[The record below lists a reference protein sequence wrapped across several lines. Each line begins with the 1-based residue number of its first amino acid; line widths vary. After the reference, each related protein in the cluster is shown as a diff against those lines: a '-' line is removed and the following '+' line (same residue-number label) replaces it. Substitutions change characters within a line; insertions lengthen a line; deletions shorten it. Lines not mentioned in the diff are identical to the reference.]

1 MDKCISIIIPV
12 YKVEKYLN
20 RCIESIVTQTYDNLQ
35 IIIVDDGS
43 PDKCPM
49 ICDEWNNRDE
59 RIQVIHKENG
69 GLSSARNAG
78 LHIAKGEYVLF
89 VDSDDCIAPDAC
101 EKLYNYADGVDLV
114 VAEATIYEN
123 GKLVHRVHT
132 NLKENYIYSG
142 AECAIDEINAG
153 EWFAAA
159 CYNFYKREFL
169 LENNLFFVEGILHED
184 IEYLPRLFLAAKTVK
199 YLHYEFYEYITRS
212 TSICGTKSKKHL
224 MDLLQTYSSWAKL
237 NETIE
242 NPKLRRAYAGALVKY
257 FMATC
262 RDYKIRENV
271 YPEGMDGRYLVR
283 NALNVKEFIKA
294 ICFTLARPLYVNI
307 KL

>member
-123 GKLVHRVHT
+123 GKSVHRVHT

-142 AECAIDEINAG
+142 AECAIEEINAG

>member
-59 RIQVIHKENG
+59 RIQVIHKANG

-78 LHIAKGEYVLF
+78 LRIAKGEYVLF

-101 EKLYNYADGVDLV
+101 EKLYTYADGVDLV

-123 GKLVHRVHT
+123 DKSVHRVHT